1 MRKFIA
7 LLLLVTVI
15 GCQSESRNS
24 RDSQKPLKNVEL
36 VTPAGESIETTLAI
50 TPAEQEQGLSGVKPE
65 DFADNQG
72 LLFFYTDDGE
82 KHFWMPDTYFDLDL
96 FYLDKDLKILD
107 IVRKL
112 PFYVGRSNPQLIPR
126 ARGIW
131 CRHTLEMKASS
142 KISQGL
148 KIGDKLT
155 WKGDASLSET
165 EELVRKTFLQ
175 PTQ

>member
-1 MRKFIA
+1 MRKFIT
-7 LLLLVTVI
+7 LLLLFTMI
-15 GCQSESRNS
+15 ACQSESRNS

-36 VTPAGESIETTLAI
+36 ITPTGESIETVLAI
-50 TPAEQEQGLSGVKPE
+50 TPKDQEQGLSGVKPE
-65 DFADNQG
+65 DFEDNQG
-72 LLFFYTDDGE
+72 LLFFYLDDGE

-131 CRHTLEMKASS
+131 CRHTLEMKSES
-142 KISQGL
+142 KLAQKL
-148 KIGDKLT
+148 KIGDTLK
-155 WKGDASLSET
+155 WKAEDSLAET
-165 EELVRKTFLQ
+165 EELVRKSFLQ
-175 PTQ
+175 ISP